1 MHEFVWADD
10 EAGVSL
16 RVSARGVTASLGNA
30 FQCHESIILS
40 AHASSTIGVI
50 YEFDIFESLGVVVCN
65 G

>member
-40 AHASSTIGVI
+40 AHASATIVVI
-50 YEFDIFESLGVVVCN
+50 YEFDIFVSLGVVVCN